1 MEGFIQLHRKI
12 MCWDWYDDLNTFKL
26 FIHCLLKANHKD
38 KNWRG
43 NTVKRGTFITSTEKL
58 SKETGLTIQQVRTSL
73 KKLEKTSEIN
83 KQTTNLNTCIS
94 MVNYNSYQGHNKQT
108 TNKQQT
114 NNKQVTTTNNDN
126 NDNNEYKTITYSS
139 EIRECYEK
147 CILFFPEHLRPK
159 DQKVESDWLGTIEKL
174 SRIDGIPLNTV
185 IEIVKKTREDDFW
198 SGNFL
203 TLQKLRK
210 KKVELNH

>member
-94 MVNYNSYQGHNKQT
+94 MVNYYRK
-108 TNKQQT
+108 
-114 NNKQVTTTNNDN
+114 
-126 NDNNEYKTITYSS
+126 I
-139 EIRECYEK
+139 
-147 CILFFPEHLRPK
+147 
-159 DQKVESDWLGTIEKL
+159 IENRWYTFKHGY
-174 SRIDGIPLNTV
+174 RNC
-185 IEIVKKTREDDFW
+185 KK
-198 SGNFL
+198 N
-203 TLQKLRK
+203 
-210 KKVELNH
+210 